1 MEKKCI
7 HCGAPL
13 PQEADF
19 CLKCFSPQTKPTTPA
34 AVSDQAPKKTH
45 THRIQK
51 WKTAPKA
58 FLFWRTKRTRI
69 LACTAM
75 LFVTCGIC
83 FLAVQAANRNTAPA
97 VLQTTQV
104 PVTQENGE
112 FVTDAAGEIVT
123 ETVEITT
130 EAQGFFEKLFHPSES
145 SEEDTSQSGGFW
157 DRLFGNTEETAPQGD
172 NTAGT
177 DVSADKDNTTDET
190 ESAPTAPS
198 TPTEAPTELPTESQP
213 EEPIVAPPA
222 DSAKWKWTE
231 LNGAVKLTKYT
242 GNDSIVTVPAYIDG
256 KHVSYLGEN
265 LFANN
270 SKIQKIQFEGTTD
283 DSGMLYLPYNT
294 AVFSD
299 LPNLT
304 SITLPYATSAYM
316 VNTAGEKA
324 YYYSFHKLITGCP
337 KLSSVSFTE
346 RQNPNLSYN
355 GRMFTNGGAVY
366 EDISNT
372 LVYYP
377 PGRTDKQCTIASY
390 ARSIAGH
397 AFQDNPYL
405 ESVVFSKRFSS
416 VSATRVNFLGCTNLS
431 SFSVA
436 DGNTEYYAKD
446 GVLYCKIASVISNG
460 VKYYD
465 VFWYPP
471 GKKDS
476 VFVTPAD
483 THLVFSGI
491 AFCGNPYLT
500 TLQFSESCRIDKTIV
515 TGEAAPSSLRCIRIK
530 NDGSIADIRDLND
543 IQAKCTIEYYA

>member
-13 PQEADF
+13 PREADF
-19 CLKCFSPQTKPTTPA
+19 CLHCFSTQTKSAPPA
-34 AVSDQAPKKTH
+34 AGNDPAPKKAH
-45 THRIQK
+45 THDIEK
-51 WKTAPKA
+51 EKA
-58 FLFWRTKRTRI
+58 VVKVPLFRRAKRTHI

-75 LFVTCGIC
+75 LAITCGIC
-83 FLAVQAANRNTAPA
+83 FLAVQSANRNATPA

-112 FVTDAAGEIVT
+112 FVTDAAGEIIT

-130 EAQGFFEKLFHPSES
+130 EAQGLLEKLFHPSES
-145 SEEDTSQSGGFW
+145 TEEGTSQSGGFW
-157 DRLFGNTEETAPQGD
+157 DRLFGNPEETAAQGD
-172 NTAGT
+172 NTDGT
-177 DVSADKDNTTDET
+177 DIPAYSDNTTDET
-190 ESAPTAPS
+190 ESAPTAPNI
-198 TPTEAPTELPTESQP
+198 PTEAPTEAKPK
-213 EEPIVAPPA
+213 EPIAVPPA
-222 DSAKWKWTE
+222 DSGAWEWTE
-231 LNGAVKLTKYT
+231 QNGAVKLTKYT
-242 GNDSIVTVPAYIDG
+242 GNDSIVTVPAYING
-256 KHVSYLGEN
+256 MHVSYLGEN
-265 LFANN
+265 LFVGN
-270 SKIQKIQFEGTTD
+270 SKIQKIQFEGTSD

-294 AVFSD
+294 AVFSN

-304 SITLPYATSAYM
+304 SITFPYATWAYM
-316 VNTAGEKA
+316 VNAAGENV

-346 RQNPNLSYN
+346 RQNPNLSFN
-355 GRMFTNGGAVY
+355 GRMYTIGGAVY
-366 EDISNT
+366 ADVSDT

-377 PGRTDKQCTIASY
+377 PGRTDKQCTIAY
-390 ARSIAGH
+390 ARSIAGY

-405 ESVVFSKRFSS
+405 ESVVFPKKFSS
-416 VSATRVNFLGCTNLS
+416 VNATRVNFLGCTNLS

-446 GVLYCKIASVISNG
+446 GVLYCKRASTISNG
-460 VKYYD
+460 TEYYS

-471 GKKDS
+471 GKKDA

-500 TLQFSESCRIDKTIV
+500 TLQFSESCRVDKTIV
-515 TGEAAPSSLRCIRIK
+515 NSEAAPPSLRCIRIK

>member
-1 MEKKCI
+1 MKV
-7 HCGAPL
+7 PL
-13 PQEADF
+13 FRRA
-19 CLKCFSPQTKPTTPA
+19 
-34 AVSDQAPKKTH
+34 
-45 THRIQK
+45 
-51 WKTAPKA
+51 
-58 FLFWRTKRTRI
+58 KRTHI

-75 LFVTCGIC
+75 LAITCGIC
-83 FLAVQAANRNTAPA
+83 FLAVQSANRNATPA

-130 EAQGFFEKLFHPSES
+130 EAQGLLEKLFHPSES
-145 SEEDTSQSGGFW
+145 TEEGTSQSGGFW
-157 DRLFGNTEETAPQGD
+157 DRLFGTPEETAAQGD
-172 NTAGT
+172 NTDGT
-177 DVSADKDNTTDET
+177 DIPAYSDNTTDET
-190 ESAPTAPS
+190 ESAPTAS
-198 TPTEAPTELPTESQP
+198 NIPTEAPTELPTESQP

-222 DSAKWKWTE
+222 DSAKWEWTE
-231 LNGAVKLTKYT
+231 LNGAVKLTKYA
-242 GNDSIVTVPAYIDG
+242 GNDSIVTVPAYMDG

-304 SITLPYATSAYM
+304 SIILPYATSAYM
-316 VNTAGEKA
+316 VNVAGEKA

-377 PGRTDKQCTIASY
+377 PGRTDKQCTMASY

-416 VSATRVNFLGCTNLS
+416 INATRVNFLGCTNLS

-436 DGNTEYYAKD
+436 DGNTEYYAKIIIGPITTSTVAIVD
-446 GVLYCKIASVISNG
+446 EYCGIFPPIAAL
-460 VKYYD
+460 
-465 VFWYPP
+465 
-471 GKKDS
+471 
-476 VFVTPAD
+476 AD
-483 THLVFSGI
+483 AG
-491 AFCGNPYLT
+491 
-500 TLQFSESCRIDKTIV
+500 TLELFNR
-515 TGEAAPSSLRCIRIK
+515 
-530 NDGSIADIRDLND
+530 NSILF
-543 IQAKCTIEYYA
+543 

>member
-1 MEKKCI
+1 MDKKCP
-7 HCGAPL
+7 HCGAPM

-19 CLKCFSPQTKPTTPA
+19 CLKCFSTQPKPASPA
-34 AVSDQAPKKTH
+34 ATGGKVPRKARVHSEKNTNRYK
-45 THRIQK
+45 
-51 WKTAPKA
+51 KA
-58 FLFWRTKRTRI
+58 FLIWRTKRARI

-75 LFVTCGIC
+75 FVLTVGIC
-83 FLAVQAANRNTAPA
+83 FLAVQTANRNTVPTAI
-97 VLQTTQV
+97 QTTQV
-104 PVTQENGE
+104 PVTKENGE
-112 FVTDAAGEIVT
+112 FVTDTAGEIVT

-130 EAQGFFEKLFHPSES
+130 EAQGFLEKLFHPSES
-145 SEEDTSQSGGFW
+145 TEEGTSQSGGFF
-157 DRLFGNTEETAPQGD
+157 DRLFGNSEASDATQSDTASTNSPENAFGTTE
-172 NTAGT
+172 
-177 DVSADKDNTTDET
+177 ET
-190 ESAPTAPS
+190 ESATNTSKPPS
-198 TPTEAPTELPTESQP
+198 NTPTEPQP

-222 DSAKWKWTE
+222 DSAKWEWTE
-231 LNGAVKLTKYT
+231 QNGAVKLTKYT

-304 SITLPYATSAYM
+304 SITLPYATWAYM
-316 VNTAGEKA
+316 VNAAGEKV

-337 KLSSVSFTE
+337 KLCSVSFTE

-390 ARSIAGH
+390 ARSIAGY

-405 ESVVFSKRFSS
+405 ESVIFPKKFSS
-416 VSATRVNFLGCTNLS
+416 VNATRVNFLGCTNLS

-446 GVLYCKIASVISNG
+446 GVLYCKRESIISNG

-465 VFWYPP
+465 IFWYPP

-483 THLVFSGI
+483 THLAFSGI

-500 TLQFSESCRIDKTIV
+500 TLQFSESCRVDKTIV
-515 TGEAAPSSLRCIRIK
+515 TSEAAPSSLRCIRIK
-530 NDGSIADIRDLND
+530 NDGSVTDIRDLND
-543 IQAKCTIEYYA
+543 IQAKCTIEYYV